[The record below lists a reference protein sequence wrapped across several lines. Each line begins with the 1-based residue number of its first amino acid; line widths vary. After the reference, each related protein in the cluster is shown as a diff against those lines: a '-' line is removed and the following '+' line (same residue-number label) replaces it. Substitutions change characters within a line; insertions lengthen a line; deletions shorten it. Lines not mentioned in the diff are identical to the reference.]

1 MSSISMVRNLD
12 ENRVEFLRFHNADFV
27 VVLQNGE
34 ERLLK
39 KEIWKGLPDWTVHA
53 TAAAQL
59 ENRLRT

>member
-1 MSSISMVRNLD
+1 MSSISMIRNLD
-12 ENRVEFLRFHNADFV
+12 ENRIEFLRFHNADLI

-39 KEIWKGLPDWTVHA
+39 KEIWKALPDWTIHA
-53 TAAAQL
+53 TTSAQI

>member
-12 ENRVEFLRFHNADFV
+12 ENRVEFLRFHNTDFV
-27 VVLQNGE
+27 VVLQNDE

-39 KEIWKGLPDWTVHA
+39 KEIWKALPDWTVHA
-53 TAAAQL
+53 TAATQL